1 LSGQVVVVGSLRAG
15 GSGKTDW
22 VDWIA
27 ARDPARAVLVHP
39 TGDEDAWLGSRHPG
53 RVFPDR
59 SFAQAWEKAKVA
71 GYTKAVC
78 DGGLQD
84 PALDVCPA
92 ILLGPARA
100 ALEDLHPFG
109 PFRQGRPSRSVDL
122 HPTEGEDWSWR
133 CELDLPPGTGVLL
146 GASVAQTEIVI
157 NDLVALGMVVK
168 AVLPTRDHAPFRE
181 DLVRALEARHPGA
194 VWVVTAKDA
203 ARGELDGLRA
213 PVAILRRTLE
223 VSAPLAARLDAFLE
237 LPAHPRG

>member
-1 LSGQVVVVGSLRAG
+1 MVGSLRSG

-27 ARDPARAVLVHP
+27 ARDPSRAILVHP
-39 TGDEDAWLGSRHPG
+39 TGDEDAWLESRHPG
-53 RVFPDR
+53 RVFRDR

-84 PALDVCPA
+84 PALDGCPA

-109 PFRQGRPSRSVDL
+109 PFRQRRPSRTVDL
-122 HPTEGEDWSWR
+122 HLSDGEGWSWR
-133 CELDLPPGTGVLL
+133 TGLDLPPGIEVLL
-146 GASVAQTEIVI
+146 GASVARTEIVAG
-157 NDLVALGMVVK
+157 DLRSLGMDVQS
-168 AVLPTRDHAPFRE
+168 VLPTRDHAPFRE
-181 DLVRALEARHPGA
+181 DLVRALEARHPGT

-203 ARGELDGLRA
+203 SRGEIARLRA
-213 PVAILRRTLE
+213 PVAVLNRTLE
-223 VSAPLAARLDAFLE
+223 VSAPLASRLDALLG
-237 LPAHPRG
+237 LPET